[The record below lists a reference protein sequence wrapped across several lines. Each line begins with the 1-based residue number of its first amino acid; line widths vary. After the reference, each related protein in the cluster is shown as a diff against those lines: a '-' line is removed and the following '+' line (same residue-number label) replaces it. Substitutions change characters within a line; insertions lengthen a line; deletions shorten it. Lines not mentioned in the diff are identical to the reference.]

1 MHAINIKQELI
12 LIPRSISMLLRV
24 PNRPPAPP
32 YPDEPQHICLSEA
45 GDSWQ
50 DQVCGCTMQH
60 SYWAAVQS
68 SPKSTKTFEWM
79 EWTTINSA
87 KFTTNLLSS
96 LERSTISRTRACMDS
111 TAQVNHS
118 WHTDILHKTSRGTHT
133 YTRTMF
139 AAKH

>member
-50 DQVCGCTMQH
+50 DQVCSCTMQH
-60 SYWAAVQS
+60 WAAVQS
-68 SPKSTKTFEWM
+68 SPKSTKTFKWNGM
-79 EWTTINSA
+79 DHY
-87 KFTTNLLSS
+87 KLS
-96 LERSTISRTRACMDS
+96 
-111 TAQVNHS
+111 QVHHQS
-118 WHTDILHKTSRGTHT
+118 PVLS
-133 YTRTMF
+133 
-139 AAKH
+139 